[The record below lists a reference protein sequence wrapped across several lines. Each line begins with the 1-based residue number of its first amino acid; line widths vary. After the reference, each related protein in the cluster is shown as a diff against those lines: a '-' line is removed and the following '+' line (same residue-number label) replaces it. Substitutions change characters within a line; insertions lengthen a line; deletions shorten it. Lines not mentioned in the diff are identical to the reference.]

1 MNIVRYQHYPQGNLE
16 SALFS
21 TIREEMDRAF
31 HSSFGSFFRPL
42 GGAPRTPALDMYQ
55 DKNQFTVIAE
65 LPSLKKEE
73 IEISVDNGVLTISGK
88 REQEKS
94 AENGQQT
101 ERSFSK
107 FQRSVMLPTAV
118 VADKATATYEN
129 GLLQVV
135 LPKAEEAKPKQIS
148 LN

>member
-1 MNIVRYQHYPQGNLE
+1 
-16 SALFS
+16 
-21 TIREEMDRAF
+21 
-31 HSSFGSFFRPL
+31 
-42 GGAPRTPALDMYQ
+42 MYQ

-65 LPSLKKEE
+65 LPGLKKEE
-73 IEISVDNGVLTISGK
+73 IEISVDNGVLTISGERK
-88 REQEKS
+88 QEKS

-107 FQRSVMLPTAV
+107 FQRSVMLPTVV